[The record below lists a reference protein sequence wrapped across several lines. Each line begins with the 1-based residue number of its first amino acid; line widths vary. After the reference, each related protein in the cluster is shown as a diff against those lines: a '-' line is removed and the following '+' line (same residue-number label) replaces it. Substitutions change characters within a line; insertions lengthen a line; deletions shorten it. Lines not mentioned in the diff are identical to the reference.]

1 MRKILAVVIVVLM
14 LCGSAYAERFTK
26 FPAYGICTGNN
37 VRCRENPGKKS
48 KVVGRI
54 NKGDEVQVVGQRT
67 ANGELWYEVYT
78 SPDSEYEEGPFWVSA
93 RYITPEH

>member
-14 LCGSAYAERFTK
+14 LCGPSYAERFTK

-48 KVVGRI
+48 KIVGHI